1 MAFRFNSARGGV
13 TCDNCNV
20 LIDQDLSYKEY
31 EELYGHD
38 GNEGDFCMKCKMG
51 PPKDALDRLDL
62 KDDGWRN

>member
-1 MAFRFNSARGGV
+1 MAFRFNSGRGGV

-38 GNEGDFCMKCKMG
+38 GNDGDFCMKCK
-51 PPKDALDRLDL
+51 
-62 KDDGWRN
+62 DGSGEKRIDEERFKK